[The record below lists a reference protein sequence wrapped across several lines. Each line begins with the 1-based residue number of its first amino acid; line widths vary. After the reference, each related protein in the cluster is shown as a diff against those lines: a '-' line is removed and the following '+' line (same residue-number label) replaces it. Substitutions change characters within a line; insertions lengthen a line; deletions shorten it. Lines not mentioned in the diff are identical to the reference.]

1 MALYQVK
8 SIRQKFFLM
17 TIIIVI
23 IMTFVFAISYSL
35 LTRDVII
42 NMIHNSNAKHVEVYS
57 VVIGNW
63 FQERLNEIELYANS
77 PIIKGMD
84 WNEIEA
90 YLKREMERKSD
101 IYTIL
106 FVGQPNGNYNTN
118 LLRNAG
124 NLKGREYFS
133 RVIGGERVLSAP
145 LLSMSTGE
153 EIAVVAAPIRNYQEE
168 VVGLMGGSISLI
180 KLKKFIDL
188 FNMDEINS
196 YSYIVD
202 KTGLIILHPNEDL
215 IMRESLGMR
224 SNIVQKEIAL
234 KSEEIL
240 ANEKGKFTYSYNGV
254 ENSIY
259 YHMIPNTDGW
269 RIISKVPTHQI
280 TKPLK
285 SLYLLFLITGIMIIF
300 AGIIFSRYFTHK
312 NTQPIIAL
320 KEVFDKAAKGNLT
333 VRAETRYPDELGEAG
348 KSFNIMMDKIS
359 SLTYYDPI
367 TNLPN
372 RDYFIQELELEI
384 AHCKLNEKKLS
395 IVLIAPT
402 KLKKINDIY
411 GFESVDQL
419 LKKMGNRIKKKI
431 GYKNK
436 VARISGEEFAILFSE
451 MISESE
457 VIRITREV
465 LEELHRVFEMED
477 QKILINYN
485 AGVVFYPS
493 DGENAE
499 VLLKNASIA
508 RFRARAEGHNKYRI
522 YNVNMNQK
530 LLEELMVEKDLHR
543 AIEKKEFQLQYQ
555 PFIDI
560 NTGRI
565 VEVEAL
571 LRWHHPQKGI
581 IPPLKFI
588 PLAEDNGL
596 IIPIGEWVLR
606 EACRQNKLWQDMG
619 YKPITVS
626 VNIAVPQFEREDFVE
641 TIACALKDTGLEP
654 QYLGIEITEGM
665 AMKDVDMNIEK
676 LHQLKDIGIK
686 ISIDDFG
693 TGFSSLS
700 YFTKFPIDS
709 LKIDRSFIQ
718 NIENSS
724 QSKTIVSTIVSMS
737 SALGIENVAEGI
749 ETEEQLNFI
758 RTVKCHKAQGYLFSK
773 PINVEE
779 FEKLL
784 AEDRNFY

>member
-1 MALYQVK
+1 
-8 SIRQKFFLM
+8 
-17 TIIIVI
+17 
-23 IMTFVFAISYSL
+23 
-35 LTRDVII
+35 
-42 NMIHNSNAKHVEVYS
+42 
-57 VVIGNW
+57 
-63 FQERLNEIELYANS
+63 
-77 PIIKGMD
+77 
-84 WNEIEA
+84 
-90 YLKREMERKSD
+90 
-101 IYTIL
+101 
-106 FVGQPNGNYNTN
+106 
-118 LLRNAG
+118 
-124 NLKGREYFS
+124 
-133 RVIGGERVLSAP
+133 
-145 LLSMSTGE
+145 
-153 EIAVVAAPIRNYQEE
+153 
-168 VVGLMGGSISLI
+168 
-180 KLKKFIDL
+180 
-188 FNMDEINS
+188 
-196 YSYIVD
+196 
-202 KTGLIILHPNEDL
+202 
-215 IMRESLGMR
+215 
-224 SNIVQKEIAL
+224 
-234 KSEEIL
+234 
-240 ANEKGKFTYSYNGV
+240 
-254 ENSIY
+254 
-259 YHMIPNTDGW
+259 
-269 RIISKVPTHQI
+269 
-280 TKPLK
+280 
-285 SLYLLFLITGIMIIF
+285 
-300 AGIIFSRYFTHK
+300 
-312 NTQPIIAL
+312 
-320 KEVFDKAAKGNLT
+320 
-333 VRAETRYPDELGEAG
+333 
-348 KSFNIMMDKIS
+348 
-359 SLTYYDPI
+359 
-367 TNLPN
+367 
-372 RDYFIQELELEI
+372 
-384 AHCKLNEKKLS
+384 
-395 IVLIAPT
+395 
-402 KLKKINDIY
+402 
-411 GFESVDQL
+411 
-419 LKKMGNRIKKKI
+419 
-431 GYKNK
+431 
-436 VARISGEEFAILFSE
+436 
-451 MISESE
+451 
-457 VIRITREV
+457 
-465 LEELHRVFEMED
+465 MED